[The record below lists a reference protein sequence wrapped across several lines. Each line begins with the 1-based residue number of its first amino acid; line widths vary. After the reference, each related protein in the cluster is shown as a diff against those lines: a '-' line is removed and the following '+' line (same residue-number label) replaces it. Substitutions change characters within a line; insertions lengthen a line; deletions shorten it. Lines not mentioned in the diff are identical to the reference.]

1 MPPLLFNNKMI
12 FFTLTAQYFES
23 KNIPTSRFYCK
34 LVLISQILR
43 INMQQRSEE
52 TKTKI
57 MDAAIK
63 LFSNN
68 GYNKASVEDI
78 CTEAGISKGAFYHHF
93 KSKQELFL
101 ALLDSWLQA
110 IDNAI
115 DASKDLSAPETFMQ
129 MTTAFSYIF
138 ETAGDGLP
146 MFLEFWLQASR
157 NKKIW
162 EASIAPYRRY
172 HKYFTTLIKK
182 GVDEG
187 SFVEVDPE
195 LASRM
200 IVSTAM
206 GLLLQSLL
214 DPKGA
219 DWEKLARESTTMLV
233 NSLMNK

>member
-1 MPPLLFNNKMI
+1 
-12 FFTLTAQYFES
+12 
-23 KNIPTSRFYCK
+23 
-34 LVLISQILR
+34 
-43 INMQQRSEE
+43 MQQRSEE
-52 TKTKI
+52 THAKI
-57 MDAAIK
+57 LESAIK
-63 LFSNN
+63 LFSNQ
-68 GYNKASVEDI
+68 GFNKASVDDI
-78 CTEAGISKGAFYHHF
+78 CAEAGISKGAFYHHF

-101 ALLDSWLQA
+101 ALLDGWLQA

-115 DASKDLSAPETFMQ
+115 EASKDMTAPETFQQ
-129 MTTAFSYIF
+129 MTEAFPYIF

-157 NKKIW
+157 DKKIW
-162 EASIAPYRRY
+162 DASIAPYRRY
-172 HKYFTTLIKK
+172 HKYFTSLIKK

-195 LASRM
+195 LTSRM

-219 DWEKLARESTTMLV
+219 NWEKVARGSTSMLV
-233 NSLMNK
+233 NSLMKE

>member
-1 MPPLLFNNKMI
+1 
-12 FFTLTAQYFES
+12 
-23 KNIPTSRFYCK
+23 
-34 LVLISQILR
+34 
-43 INMQQRSEE
+43 MQQRSEE
-52 TKTKI
+52 TRTKI
-57 MDAAIK
+57 IESAIK
-63 LFSNN
+63 LFSNT
-68 GYNKASVEDI
+68 GYNNASVDDI

-101 ALLDSWLQA
+101 ALLDGWLKEV
-110 IDNAI
+110 DNAI
-115 DASKDLSAPETFMQ
+115 EASKDLSAPETLMQ
-129 MTTAFSYIF
+129 MTTAFPYIF

-157 NKKIW
+157 DEKIW
-162 EASIAPYRRY
+162 NASIAPYRRY

-219 DWEKLARESTTMLV
+219 KWEKVARESTTMLV
-233 NSLMNK
+233 DSLLKR

>member
-1 MPPLLFNNKMI
+1 
-12 FFTLTAQYFES
+12 
-23 KNIPTSRFYCK
+23 
-34 LVLISQILR
+34 
-43 INMQQRSEE
+43 MQQRSEE
-52 TKTKI
+52 TRTKI
-57 MDAAIK
+57 TQAAIK
-63 LFSNN
+63 LFSNS
-68 GYNKASVEDI
+68 GYNKASVDDI
-78 CTEAGISKGAFYHHF
+78 CAEAGISKGAFYHHF

-101 ALLDSWLQA
+101 ALLDGWLKT

-115 DASKDLSAPETFMQ
+115 EASKDLSAPDTFMH
-129 MTTAFSYIF
+129 MIEAFPYIF
-138 ETAGDGLP
+138 ETAGNGLP

-157 NKKIW
+157 DKKIW
-162 EASIAPYRRY
+162 DASIAPYRRY
-172 HKYFTTLIKK
+172 HEYFTSLIKK

-219 DWEKLARESTTMLV
+219 KWEKVARDSTTLLV
-233 NSLMNK
+233 NGLLKK